1 MSKTKIDIRV
11 EAAKYYDLQPDPF
24 SGKDINFYIAHLPSK
39 DSTVLEIG
47 CGTGRVLIP
56 LAKHCKHIVGI
67 DISESM
73 IAQCKQ
79 KLKSTGLDSDKTIVQ
94 VNDVGKFRSSKRF
107 DLIIAPYRVFQNID
121 DDNAIEA
128 FFDTIRFHLAENGK
142 CILNVFKP
150 FGETE
155 NEVRKKWDTMKANRK
170 AWEHD
175 FKSAKIVCYDRISN
189 VHPIKF
195 ICYPTITYELYE
207 NNQVVDK
214 VEMNIS
220 MRCYFPGD
228 FIKIIED
235 NGFIIEEKWGGYS
248 GEVYGKGPE
257 LVAKFRNKM
266 KMSAKIKDMPGSI
279 A

>member
-1 MSKTKIDIRV
+1 MSKTKIDIRE

-24 SGKDINFYIAHLPSK
+24 SGKDINFYIAHLSSK

-79 KLKSTGLDSDKTIVQ
+79 RLKSAGLDSGEAIVQ
-94 VNDVGKFRSSKRF
+94 VNDVCKFRSSKKF
-107 DLIIAPYRVFQNID
+107 DLIIAPFRVFQNID
-121 DDNAIEA
+121 DDNDIKA
-128 FFDTIRFHLAENGK
+128 FFDTVRFHLAENGK

-150 FGETE
+150 FAETE
-155 NEVRKKWDTMKANRK
+155 NEVRKKWDTMKVNRK
-170 AWEHD
+170 AGESD
-175 FKSAKIVCYDRISN
+175 FKSAKIVCYERISN
-189 VHPIKF
+189 VHPVKF
-195 ICYPTITYELYE
+195 ICYPTITYELYKKDKL
-207 NNQVVDK
+207 VDK
-214 VEMNIS
+214 VEINIP
-220 MRCYFPGD
+220 MRCYSPGD

-266 KMSAKIKDMPGSI
+266 KMSVNIKDMPGSI

>member
-1 MSKTKIDIRV
+1 MSKTKIDIRA

-24 SGKDINFYIAHLPSK
+24 TGKDINFYRENLPSR

-47 CGTGRVLIP
+47 CGTGRVLIQ
-56 LAKHCKHIVGI
+56 LAKHCKYIVGI

-79 KLKSTGLDSDKTIVQ
+79 KLKSAGLHSDKAMVQ
-94 VNDVGKFRSSKRF
+94 VNDVGKFRSSNKF
-107 DLIIAPYRVFQNID
+107 DLIIAPFRVFQNID

-128 FFDTIRFHLAENGK
+128 FFNTIRFHLADNGK

-150 FGETE
+150 FAETE
-155 NEVRKKWDTMKANRK
+155 NEVRKKWDALKANRK
-170 AWEHD
+170 VWEHD
-175 FKSAKIVCYDRISN
+175 FKNVKIVCYDRISN
-189 VHPIKF
+189 VHPVKF
-195 ICYPTITYELYE
+195 ICYPILTYELYE
-207 NNQVVDK
+207 NNRVVDT
-214 VEMNIS
+214 VEMHIA
-220 MRCYFPGD
+220 MRCYSPAD

-235 NGFIIEEKWGGYS
+235 NGFIIEGKWGGYS

-257 LVAKFRNKM
+257 LVAKFRNKIT
-266 KMSAKIKDMPGSI
+266 MSTRIENMPESI